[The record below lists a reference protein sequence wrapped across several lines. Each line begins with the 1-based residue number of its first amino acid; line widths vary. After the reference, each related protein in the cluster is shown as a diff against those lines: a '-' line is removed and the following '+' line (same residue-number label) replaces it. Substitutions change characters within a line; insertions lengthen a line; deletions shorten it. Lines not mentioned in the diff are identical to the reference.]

1 MNGQAMFEA
10 LRLPPTKCRPGPDRD
25 ADLREAA
32 EQFEAIFLKEFIKQS
47 RKAKL
52 AEDLFGSSAKST
64 YEDMLDDELPQQMSG
79 RVNLGI
85 VEALVRQQGWANSW
99 QAFSISANRD

>member
-1 MNGQAMFEA
+1 MTVDMNGQAMFEA
-10 LRLPPTKCRPGPDRD
+10 LRFAADEVSVKTPDRD
-25 ADLREAA
+25 ADLREVA

-52 AEDLFGSSAKST
+52 AEDLFGSSVKST
-64 YEDMLDDELPQQMSG
+64 YEDMLDQELSQTMSG

-85 VEALVRQQGWANSW
+85 AEALVRQLGGGK
-99 QAFSISANRD
+99 

>member
-1 MNGQAMFEA
+1 MTVDMNGQAMFEA
-10 LRLPPTKCRPGPDRD
+10 LRFAADKVSVKTPDRD
-25 ADLREAA
+25 ADLREVA

-64 YEDMLDDELPQQMSG
+64 YEDMLDQELSQTMSG

-85 VEALVRQQGWANSW
+85 AEALVRQLGGGK
-99 QAFSISANRD
+99 